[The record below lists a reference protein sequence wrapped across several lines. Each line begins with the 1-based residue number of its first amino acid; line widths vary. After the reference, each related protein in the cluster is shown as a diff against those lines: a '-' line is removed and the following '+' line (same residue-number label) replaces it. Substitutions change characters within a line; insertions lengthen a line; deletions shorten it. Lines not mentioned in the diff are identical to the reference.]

1 MDFNP
6 RMRMMEPLEKN
17 HKRSPPDTGNVDVPA
32 INPTPEQV
40 KEFAAQVP
48 DGQPLV
54 MINLLR
60 FREWADYPPGT
71 RTEKHTGQ
79 EAYELYSQH
88 ALGYL
93 AKVGGRPIWRGD
105 TRYSL
110 IAPSNERWD
119 EAILVRYPS
128 RGAFERMVADP
139 GYQSGLYLR
148 TAALADSRLI
158 ATIAPQHVGRL
169 AWWIVRSW
177 PFKRAVGLPRR
188 G

>member
-1 MDFNP
+1 
-6 RMRMMEPLEKN
+6 MRMMERSDAIVIGPAQLSKN
-17 HKRSPPDTGNVDVPA
+17 GSMRA
-32 INPTPEQV
+32 INPTPEQE

-71 RTEKHTGQ
+71 RTEKHTGR

-88 ALGYL
+88 ALKYL
-93 AKVGGRPIWRGD
+93 ACVGGRPIWRGD
-105 TRYSL
+105 ARYAV
-110 IAPSNERWD
+110 IAPSGEQWD

-128 RGAFERMVADP
+128 RSAFERMVSDP
-139 GYQSGLYLR
+139 GYRSGLYLR

-158 ATIAPQHVGRL
+158 ATTAPQHVSRL
-169 AWWIVRSW
+169 AWWLFRTFNSAL
-177 PFKRAVGLPRR
+177 KRP
-188 G
+188 